1 MKFISLD
8 KMKKLREAAKKGDEM
23 AKKILHAQAYG
34 EDFDADLDAF
44 FKPIDEPAPE
54 AEAEAVV
61 EPEVKAEATT
71 KTIKMKPP
79 VDKETFLANSGVV
92 EGTDEYAD
100 AVAEFEELYGQYDEE
115 ECPCEEQAQ
124 APMADAAQEI
134 DLTRE
139 IAQGII
145 DLITKCDQTSLQI
158 MQNDDIDD
166 TAKKG
171 AMTSIQE
178 IKNNLLESAEK
189 VKKIKN
195 SFCKKEEKELQ

>member
-1 MKFISLD
+1 MVRGGAAARGGLPRRRALP
-8 KMKKLREAAKKGDEM
+8 LR
-23 AKKILHAQAYG
+23 
-34 EDFDADLDAF
+34 
-44 FKPIDEPAPE
+44 
-54 AEAEAVV
+54 
-61 EPEVKAEATT
+61 
-71 KTIKMKPP
+71 
-79 VDKETFLANSGVV
+79 
-92 EGTDEYAD
+92 
-100 AVAEFEELYGQYDEE
+100 
-115 ECPCEEQAQ
+115 
-124 APMADAAQEI
+124 AQEI